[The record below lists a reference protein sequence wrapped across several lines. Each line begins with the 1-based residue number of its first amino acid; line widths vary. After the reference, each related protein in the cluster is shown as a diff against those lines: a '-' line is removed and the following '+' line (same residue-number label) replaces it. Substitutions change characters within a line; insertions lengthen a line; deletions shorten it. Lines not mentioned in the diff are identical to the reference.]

1 MPETSNWNGRLS
13 LGDYHALWSG
23 SVGDAA
29 AHRHFAAQAVFC
41 AEPLTVVDADGARQS
56 GRCLLIEP
64 DTVHRL
70 LPAPAAELWFVE
82 PTVGF
87 GPPVELKNRLI
98 CSDPIHVEML
108 GQRSFWKNWLTRG
121 ARPPLDPRI
130 TRAAA
135 SIDRLIPTGSVRLAD
150 VAEESRLSLGRFRHL
165 FAAEIGMPFQRFV
178 LWRRLIIAFDE
189 LGMRRSATEAAHM
202 AGFSDSA
209 HFARTIKAMFGIRA
223 SDLFIES

>member
-1 MPETSNWNGRLS
+1 MPETSNWHGRLR

-23 SVGDAA
+23 SVGDATS
-29 AHRHFAAQAVFC
+29 HRHFAAQAVLC
-41 AEPLTVVDADGARQS
+41 VEPLTVVDAAGARLS
-56 GRCLLIEP
+56 GHCLLIEP
-64 DTVHRL
+64 HTEHRL

-87 GPPVELKNRLI
+87 GPPIELKTRLLGY
-98 CSDPIHVEML
+98 DPVHVANP
-108 GQRSFWKNWLTRG
+108 GQPSFWQGWLTRG

-130 TRAAA
+130 TEAAA
-135 SIDRLIPTGSVRLAD
+135 SIDRLIPMGSVRLAD
-150 VAEESRLSLGRFRHL
+150 VADESGLSFGRFRHL
-165 FAAEIGMPFQRFV
+165 FAAEIGMPFQRYV
-178 LWRRLIIAFDE
+178 LWRRMIIAFNA
-189 LGMRRSATEAAHM
+189 LGVRRSATEAAHM